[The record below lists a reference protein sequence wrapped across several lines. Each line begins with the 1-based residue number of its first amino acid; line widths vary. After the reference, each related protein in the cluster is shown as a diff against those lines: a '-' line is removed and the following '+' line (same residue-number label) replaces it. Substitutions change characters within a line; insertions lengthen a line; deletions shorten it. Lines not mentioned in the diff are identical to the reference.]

1 MKLHIALGV
10 LALLAAPI
18 AAAEKEDVASAA
30 KQLADK
36 ENYSWK
42 QTTEVPEGGGGNRFR
57 AGPVE
62 GKTEKGGYTTLSYT
76 FGDNTLE
83 AVLKGDKG
91 AIKTEDGWQS
101 LEEAAQ
107 ADGQNRGRF
116 LARMLRGQRTPAQQA
131 ADLASKTK
139 ELKKA
144 DDAITGDLTEEGA
157 KELLRFRRRGG
168 DDANAPEIS
177 GAKGS
182 VKFWIK
188 DGALVKYQYHVQG
201 TVRFNDQDRD
211 VDRTTT
217 IEIKDV
223 GTTKVE
229 VPAEAKTK
237 SS

>member
-1 MKLHIALGV
+1 MKLHMALGM
-10 LALLAAPI
+10 LALMAAPVL
-18 AAAEKEDVASAA
+18 AAEKEDVAIAA

-36 ENYSWK
+36 ENYSWR
-42 QTTEVPEGGGGNRFR
+42 QTTEVPEGSGGNRFR
-57 AGPVE
+57 PGPVE

-76 FGDNTLE
+76 VGDNTVE
-83 AVLKGDKG
+83 AVVKGEKG

-107 ADGQNRGRF
+107 EGQQGRGRF
-116 LARMLRGQRTPAQQA
+116 FARMLRNQRTPAQQA

-144 DDAITGDLTEEGA
+144 DDAIAGDLTEEGA

-201 TVRFNDQDRD
+201 TVRFNDQDRE

-217 IEIKDV
+217 VEIKDV
-223 GTTKVE
+223 GKTKVE

-237 SS
+237 AS